1 MLGTA
6 RFNAASKYTDYIE
19 QRGGINTAYSQ
30 IFIVDPAGNA
40 SVHNLSSGSKWLRNT
55 STEILPGSVIYVPSD
70 VGAISGLPAL
80 SVVAPIFSSLLC
92 LASLAN
98 LNQLDE
104 NFF

>member
-1 MLGTA
+1 MPGAA

-19 QRGGINTAYSQ
+19 QRGGALNTAYSQ

-80 SVVAPIFSSLLC
+80 SVVAPIFSSFALT

-98 LNQLDE
+98 LN
-104 NFF
+104 N